1 MHIKIC
7 IQNLFFFYNFI
18 ICNLQH
24 MVQNDPIT
32 CQISMLSQGFLLCT
46 DAAGRPAN
54 WAPGKKKKD
63 FSCSDRLVMKL
74 TAVFITHHT
83 E

>member
-1 MHIKIC
+1 
-7 IQNLFFFYNFI
+7 
-18 ICNLQH
+18 

-74 TAVFITHHT
+74 TAVFITQNDLLSGRVR
-83 E
+83 